1 MPAHRAHWRGRVRS
15 GSRRARD
22 CGRGIRRS
30 RSCRDRAACAP
41 SLSTAG
47 PMSSR
52 SHAAT
57 SSAIVQRNVA
67 GGETTTFA
75 RSGRMTPSR
84 STASRA
90 PHSPG
95 SNQDRQRL
103 ESRDFGEPEL
113 TSRWF
118 RGRSGRRLRERR
130 VGFLRRRKLLGN
142 GRRKRRRRCGARDL
156 RRCPLRSDL
165 HGRGLA
171 RLDAWPAHRAAENAG
186 QYAARSSGDE
196 DKSLHATLPAQCQDG
211 ARNQDERF
219 KLSAHFGTRAHCT
232 LRPRHYGI
240 FIGMGPG

>member
-1 MPAHRAHWRGRVRS
+1 
-15 GSRRARD
+15 
-22 CGRGIRRS
+22 
-30 RSCRDRAACAP
+30 
-41 SLSTAG
+41 
-47 PMSSR
+47 
-52 SHAAT
+52 
-57 SSAIVQRNVA
+57 VQRNVA

-75 RSGRMTPSR
+75 VRQDDAVEDHGVQGP
-84 STASRA
+84 AFA
-90 PHSPG
+90 G

-156 RRCPLRSDL
+156 RPCPLRSDL

-171 RLDAWPAHRAAENAG
+171 RLDGFGLRHRVFRERRPAAG
-186 QYAARSSGDE
+186 EEQRNK
-196 DKSLHATLPAQCQDG
+196 DKSLHATLPAQCQRRRPQPRRPTG
-211 ARNQDERF
+211 F